1 MQRFIGMDVHGQS
14 CTLVVMGPS
23 GRRLGEHVVETNA
36 KVLIERMRSIA
47 GDKYVCME
55 EGTQCE
61 WLCEVLA
68 PHAKQVVV
76 TQLLKRSGS
85 KSDAIDA
92 WALADLL
99 RRDAVERSVFKSPKT
114 LTELRQAA
122 RGYVAMRGDMVR
134 AKCRLNALYRSR
146 GVQPTAAIY
155 DLDAREAWLRKL
167 PPSHRPLADLLSEQ
181 VDSLSESHQ
190 TAESLLLE
198 QAKLTPVTRRLATA
212 PGIGPIRAAL
222 LVAIVVTPARFR
234 TTRQFWSYS
243 GLAIVTRSTS
253 DWTRDKVTKSW
264 ARKPTVQTRGLN
276 RNRQPELKAIFKGAA
291 TTVIQQMPSHPLH
304 QDFQRMTEAGIKPN
318 LAKLTLARRIAATTL
333 AMWKHQEDYDP
344 SKARRVPPSQ

>member
-1 MQRFIGMDVHGQS
+1 MQRFIGIDVHGQS

-23 GRRLGEHVVETNA
+23 GRRLGEYVVETRA
-36 KVLIERMRSIA
+36 KVLIDRIRSID
-47 GDKYVCME
+47 GEKHVCME
-55 EGTQCE
+55 DGTQCE

-68 PHAKQVVV
+68 PHAQIVV
-76 TQLLKRSGS
+76 TQLLKRTGS
-85 KSDAIDA
+85 KNDAIDA
-92 WALADLL
+92 WTLADLL
-99 RRDAVERSVFKSPKT
+99 RRDAVERSVFKAPQT
-114 LTELRQAA
+114 LTKLRQAA

-146 GVQPTAAIY
+146 GVQPTAEIY
-155 DLDAREAWLRKL
+155 EPDARDSWLHKL
-167 PPSHRPLADLLSEQ
+167 PPSHRPLAELLSAQ
-181 VDSLSESHQ
+181 VDQLSQSHER
-190 TAESLLLE
+190 AESLLLE
-198 QAKLTPVTRRLATA
+198 QAKLTPVTHRLATA

-222 LVAIVVTPARFR
+222 LVAIVVTPTRFR

-243 GLAIVTRSTS
+243 GLGIVTRSTA
-253 DWTRDKVTKSW
+253 DWTRDKTTKSW

-291 TTVIQQMPSHPLH
+291 MSVIQHMPSHPLH

-318 LAKLTLARRIAATTL
+318 LAKLTLARRIAAATL

-344 SKARRVPPSQ
+344 SKARRIPPSQ

>member
-1 MQRFIGMDVHGQS
+1 MQKFIGLDVHGQS

-23 GRRLGEHVVETNA
+23 GRRLGEHVVETSA
-36 KVLIERMRSIA
+36 KALIERMRSIA

-55 EGTQCE
+55 EGTHSE
-61 WLCEVLA
+61 WLYEVLER
-68 PHAKQVVV
+68 HAKQVVV
-76 TQLLKRSGS
+76 TQPLKRVGS

-99 RRDAVERSVFKSPKT
+99 RRDALERTVFKAPGTST
-114 LTELRQAA
+114 ALRQAA
-122 RGYVAMRGDMVR
+122 RGYMAVRQDVVR

-146 GVQPTAAIY
+146 GIVPSAEIY
-155 DLDAREAWLRKL
+155 DPDARPSWLAKL
-167 PPSHRPLADLLSEQ
+167 PASHRPLGKLLSEQ
-181 VDSLSESHQ
+181 VDSLSLSHQ
-190 TAESLLLE
+190 AAESWLLE
-198 QAKLTPVTRRLATA
+198 EAKRLPATRRLATA

-243 GLAIVTRSTS
+243 GLGIVTHSSS
-253 DWTRDKVTKSW
+253 DWVREGRSW
-264 ARKPTVQTRGLN
+264 MRKPTAKTRGLN

-291 TTVIQQMPSHPLH
+291 TTVIQQMPKHPLH
-304 QDFQRMTEAGIKPN
+304 QDYQRMTDAGIKPN
-318 LAKLTLARRIAATTL
+318 LAKLTLARRIAAATL

-344 SKARRVPPSQ
+344 RKQRRPPQSQ